1 MSFLIS
7 LIRKIPVA
15 AHSLDATRSLPR
27 QHASRLIQC
36 AFQPAGQPPH
46 RSGFSLLVDSYGS
59 RR

>member
-7 LIRKIPVA
+7 SIRKIPVA
-15 AHSLDATRSLPR
+15 ARPLNATRSLLR
-27 QHASRLIQC
+27 QHASRLIQR
-36 AFQPAGQPPH
+36 ALQPAGQPPQ